1 MILIKLLRVLM
12 RVVQYIHNKIVHS
25 LREIYLILAVHQ
37 GTHYYCT
44 LTLAWTGCYLLFVG
58 RSTINTGNTAQFRL
72 TPIHTVYPGITGIT
86 GITGIRVPVI

>member
-1 MILIKLLRVLM
+1 M

-58 RSTINTGNTAQFRL
+58 RSTQATLHSSVSRQFIQYIQEL
-72 TPIHTVYPGITGIT
+72 LELLELLEFVY
-86 GITGIRVPVI
+86 R